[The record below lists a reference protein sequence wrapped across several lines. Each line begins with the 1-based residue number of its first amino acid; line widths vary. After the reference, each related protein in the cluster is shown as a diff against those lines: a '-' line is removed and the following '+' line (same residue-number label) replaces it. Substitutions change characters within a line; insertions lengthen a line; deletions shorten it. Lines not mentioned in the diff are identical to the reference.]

1 MTTMKQESAKT
12 NIGKEFHLWLLQLNK
27 MEIYLKSNEIPD
39 FEECELM
46 LILQTNSSQNFLEN
60 SYWKTICLKYVCR
73 PDSFGSKAAKNL
85 MKERNVELTKKMLKV
100 LGRIP
105 FVSLSED
112 EGTKMRYVE
121 DCKKDLVKD
130 LEGIIK
136 DFVVDINESEGSEG
150 SSTDTEEEERQKRK
164 KKKKSIETNVLG
176 FLDENSP
183 DSESNDEVSQTVER
197 NEEVKW
203 FKKQY
208 LEQNLSCKTL
218 ESSEMYWKERR
229 KTYPNVIR
237 LVCRYRSIACTSI
250 FEESCFSTIN
260 KIYTEDRES
269 LKDETVEAMM
279 FCKKNHPFF
288 NGK

>member
-1 MTTMKQESAKT
+1 M
-12 NIGKEFHLWLLQLNK
+12 
-27 MEIYLKSNEIPD
+27 
-39 FEECELM
+39 
-46 LILQTNSSQNFLEN
+46 
-60 SYWKTICLKYVCR
+60 
-73 PDSFGSKAAKNL
+73 
-85 MKERNVELTKKMLKV
+85 
-100 LGRIP
+100 
-105 FVSLSED
+105 
-112 EGTKMRYVE
+112 
-121 DCKKDLVKD
+121 
-130 LEGIIK
+130 
-136 DFVVDINESEGSEG
+136 
-150 SSTDTEEEERQKRK
+150 QKRK

-183 DSESNDEVSQTVER
+183 DSDSNDEVSQTVKR

-250 FEESCFSTIN
+250 FEESCFGTIN

-288 NGK
+288 